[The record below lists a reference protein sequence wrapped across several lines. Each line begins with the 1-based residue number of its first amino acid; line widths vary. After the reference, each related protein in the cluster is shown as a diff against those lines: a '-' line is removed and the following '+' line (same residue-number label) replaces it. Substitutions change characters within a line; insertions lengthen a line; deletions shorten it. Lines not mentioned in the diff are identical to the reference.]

1 MEPRPPRRA
10 TPASFWRRLARIPPP
25 SESTVIAGRGRVDG
39 RTKDLCRRLR
49 RGEIAVLNHEDLDPT
64 AAFALIR
71 LRPAAVVNA
80 ARSLTG
86 RYPNT
91 GPRML
96 LENGIPVLDEVGPEA
111 FARLREGQA
120 LEIRGEALWAG
131 EERVASGTRL
141 TPERV
146 DELLESGRRNLD
158 DELRRFTEN
167 TLQYLASER
176 PLAGLD
182 LPLPE
187 LQTPIYGRPVLI
199 VVRGRGY
206 REDLAAAR
214 SFIREQRPVLIAVDG
229 GADALLE
236 AGHEPHLILGDM
248 DSATDDALRCGAELV
263 VHAYADGRGTP
274 GGERLRQLGLS
285 AKEVAAPG
293 TSEDV
298 AMLLAYQLG
307 AEVIVAVGTHFSLV
321 EFLDKR
327 RRGMA
332 STFLTR
338 LKVGSILVDA
348 KGLSLLYRP
357 ALGLGSLAA
366 LLSAGVLVILVLAA
380 NSPAVQRFYAMIEIF
395 VRVWMRRH
403 GMR

>member
-1 MEPRPPRRA
+1 M
-10 TPASFWRRLARIPPP
+10 I
-25 SESTVIAGRGRVDG
+25 D
-39 RTKDLCRRLR
+39 
-49 RGEIAVLNHEDLDPT
+49 HEDLDPT
-64 AAFALIR
+64 AAIALIHI
-71 LRPAAVVNA
+71 RPAAVVNA

-96 LENGIPVLDEVGPEA
+96 LESGIPILDDVGKET
-111 FARLREGQA
+111 FERLKEGQP
-120 LEIRGEALWAG
+120 LEIHGDALWVG
-131 EERVASGTRL
+131 EERLAAGTRL
-141 TPERV
+141 TAERV
-146 DELLESGRRNLD
+146 EELLETGRQNLD
-158 DELRRFTEN
+158 DELRSFTEN

-187 LQTPIYGRPVLI
+187 LRTPIYGRPVLI

-214 SFIREQRPVLIAVDG
+214 PFIREQRPVLIAVDG

-236 AGHEPHLILGDM
+236 AGHQPHIILGDM
-248 DSATDDALRCGAELV
+248 DSATDEALRSGAELV
-263 VHAYADGRGTP
+263 VHAYADGRGAP
-274 GGERLRQLGLS
+274 GCERLRRLGLS
-285 AKEVAAPG
+285 AKELAAPG

-357 ALGLGSLAA
+357 AVSLAS
-366 LLSAGVLVILVLAA
+366 LVGLFCSGLLVIMVLAA
-380 NSPAVQRFYAMIEIF
+380 NSPAVQRVYAMIDIY